1 MRTKKP
7 FRTSLMRVILSNNYK
22 KILNFQAGGVMC
34 HLPEFFNRVQIE
46 YWKTGFQ
53 IMEKK
58 ISNKIKISNKPK
70 GRAGKREE
78 LTAYLCL
85 IPAFLGVT
93 FISYIPTIAVFVLSF
108 FNWNGL
114 SAPKFAGLENYI
126 KIFTKDIYFT
136 SSIRATLEY
145 AFFAVIGAVVY
156 SLFIAILL
164 NMNIKGRTL
173 FRSIFFIPYLLPAI
187 GVFKG
192 WQWLYEG
199 NFGLFNFVLRMLG
212 LPPQR
217 FLDSPSQVI
226 ICLVVI
232 AVWTSGNLIV
242 IFLAGLQNVPGV
254 YVEAAKI
261 DGANAVQRFWYITIP
276 SIAPIIF
283 YNVLTALI
291 THLQVINPALALT
304 NGGPGKRSM
313 FMSYVIYLYGFQ
325 KNKIGYAAACA
336 VIFFFI
342 VGIFT
347 MVLFKTQKNTLFG
360 EGDD

>member
-1 MRTKKP
+1 MGVSMKKKKAKIVSTK
-7 FRTSLMRVILSNNYK
+7 VGK
-22 KILNFQAGGVMC
+22 K
-34 HLPEFFNRVQIE
+34 
-46 YWKTGFQ
+46 
-53 IMEKK
+53 
-58 ISNKIKISNKPK
+58 
-70 GRAGKREE
+70 EE

-93 FISYIPTIAVFVLSF
+93 LISYLPTLAVFVMSLF
-108 FNWNGL
+108 EWNGITE
-114 SAPKFAGLENYI
+114 PKFVGLANFQR
-126 KIFTKDIYFT
+126 IFTKDIYFID
-136 SSIRATLEY
+136 SIKATLLY
-145 AFFAVIGAVVY
+145 ALLAVAGAIIY
-156 SLFIAILL
+156 SLIIAILL

-192 WQWLYEG
+192 WEWLYEG

-226 ICLVVI
+226 PSLVLI
-232 AVWTSGNLIV
+232 AIWTSGNLIV

-254 YVEAAKI
+254 YIEAAKI
-261 DGANAVQRFWYITIP
+261 DGANAWQRFWNITIP
-276 SIAPIIF
+276 SISPIIF
-283 YNVLTALI
+283 YNVLIALI

-313 FMSYVIYLYGFQ
+313 FMSYVIYMYGFK
-325 KNKIGYAAACA
+325 KNKMGYGAAYS
-336 VIFFFI
+336 VIFFVL

-347 MVLFKTQKNTLFG
+347 IVLFKTQKEQLFG
-360 EGDD
+360 EGE